1 METKDTESKD
11 EKPNSFD
18 RGSERNSR
26 ELDLGVSKSTA
37 EREKPDQFECFLM
50 EAVLEKDNMRAAYK
64 RVIKNK
70 GSAGVDKMTTEELGS
85 HLKENWLQIKNKLLD
100 RSYKPSPV
108 KLVEIP
114 KTSGD
119 GVRKLG
125 IPTVVDR
132 LIQQA
137 IHQVLS
143 PIFEKG
149 FSNFSFGF
157 RPNRSAHQAVKL
169 AREYV
174 SQERRWVVDI
184 DLEKFFDRV
193 NHDIL
198 MSRIARKI
206 KDKRVLILIRRY
218 LQSGMM
224 IDGIISVREE
234 GTPQGGPLSP
244 LLSNILLDDLDKE
257 LERRGHTFCRY
268 ADDCNIYVKS
278 QKAGERVMESIK
290 LFLELKLK
298 LKINTEKS
306 AVARPSQRKFLGYS
320 ITANL
325 KPKLKPA
332 KAAIDKLKSKLKEK
346 FRKGRGRNLE
356 KFIQELKPTLKGW
369 INYFGLSEV
378 KRIFETLDSWIRR
391 KLRCIIW
398 RQKKKRM
405 ARKRMLMNRG
415 IDEKRAKKSVGNGRG
430 PWWNAGSSHMN
441 QAFPKTYF
449 DALGLVS
456 LLGEKYKI
464 EYLRTAVYGTVR
476 TVV

>member
-1 METKDTESKD
+1 MEIEDIESRD

-18 RGSERNSR
+18 SGSERNSR

-37 EREKPDQFECFLM
+37 KREKPDQTECFLM
-50 EAVLEKDNMRAAYK
+50 EAVLEKDNMQAAYK

-85 HLKENWLQIKNKLLD
+85 HLKENWLQIKSKLLD
-100 RSYKPSPV
+100 GSYKPSPV

-114 KTSGD
+114 KANGI

-125 IPTVVDR
+125 IPTVIDR

-137 IHQVLS
+137 IHQILS
-143 PIFEKG
+143 PIFEKR

-157 RPNRSAHQAVKL
+157 RPNRSAHQAVEL

-174 SQERRWVVDI
+174 SQKRRWVVDI

-206 KDKRVLILIRRY
+206 KDKRILLLIRRY
-218 LQSGMM
+218 LQSGVMT
-224 IDGIISVREE
+224 DGLVSIREQ

-244 LLSNILLDDLDKE
+244 LLSNILLDELDKE

-290 LFLELKLK
+290 LFLEQKLK
-298 LKINTEKS
+298 LKINIEKS
-306 AVARPSQRKFLGYS
+306 AVARPWKRKFLGYS
-320 ITANL
+320 ITSNL

-332 KAAIDKLKSKLKEK
+332 KASVNKLKGKLKDK
-346 FRKGRGRNLE
+346 FRKGRGRNLA
-356 KFIQELKPTLKGW
+356 KFIQELKPILKGW
-369 INYFGLSEV
+369 INYFSLSEV
-378 KRIFETLDSWIRR
+378 KEIFEVLDSWIRR

-398 RQKKKRM
+398 RQKKRWR
-405 ARKRMLMNRG
+405 ARKKMLMRRG
-415 IDEKRAKKSVGNGRG
+415 IAEERAKKSAVNGRG

-449 DALGLVS
+449 DALGLIS
-456 LLGEKYKI
+456 LLDEKYKVQ
-464 EYLRTAVYGTVR
+464 YLRTAVYGTVR